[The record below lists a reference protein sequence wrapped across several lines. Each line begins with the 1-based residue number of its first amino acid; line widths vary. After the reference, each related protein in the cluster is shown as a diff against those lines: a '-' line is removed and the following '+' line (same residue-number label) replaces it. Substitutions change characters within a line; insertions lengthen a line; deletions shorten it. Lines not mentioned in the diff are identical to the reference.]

1 MDESDETRASVRELV
16 LMDSASALR
25 WFQHDY
31 PHPLARWHHHP
42 EIEIHLITDSSGTA
56 QIGGAARAFAPGAFY
71 LIGSGL
77 PHNWVSSV
85 APERTVPGRDM
96 LIQVD
101 PGLLTELS
109 GRVPDLARVPK
120 LLQMS
125 RHGIEYFGATR
136 EHAATLL
143 EEIGHRRGIR
153 RFTGML
159 DLLDLLMDAPSEE
172 REVISETAVITPLEQ
187 DDSDRFDQAMSFVH
201 ERLHDSLRLADVAE
215 ALDMSPA
222 HVSRLFSRATGVG
235 FARTLIRLRVS
246 EACRLLL
253 MTDHPVAD
261 ICYSAGFTNL
271 SNFNRRFREETG
283 TTPRAYRSSRPTQ

>member
-1 MDESDETRASVRELV
+1 MDDSDGSPISVRELI

-42 EIEIHLITDSSGTA
+42 EIELHLITDSSGTA

-71 LIGSGL
+71 LVGSGL

-85 APERTVPGRDM
+85 GPEQSVPGRDM
-96 LIQVD
+96 LIQFD

-120 LLQMS
+120 LLQQS

-136 EHAATLL
+136 GRAAALL
-143 EEIGHRRGIR
+143 EEIGRRGGIR
-153 RFTGML
+153 RFTGLL
-159 DLLDLLMDAPSEE
+159 DLLDLLMDAPPEE
-172 REVISETAVITPLEQ
+172 RDVISENAVIAPLEQ

-201 ERLHDSLRLADVAE
+201 ERLHDPLRLADVAGE
-215 ALDMSPA
+215 LGMSPA

-235 FARTLIRLRVS
+235 FARILIRLRVS

-253 MTDHPVAD
+253 MTDHPIAD

-283 TTPRAYRSSRPTQ
+283 MTPRAYRSARPTQ